1 MKSLSEI
8 LESRKKFYEKTGKK
22 AAAELRKIKV
32 EGNLRTANGGHGPKY
47 YYVTQK
53 GDTAGKYLGKDQ
65 MPLARTL
72 AQRDYLK
79 KVVKLCD
86 SWCAAIS
93 RFQDSAPDKLVQ
105 DIDVENPARREII
118 APLVQTD
125 EEYADAWRK
134 EKFQGRYFQEGDP
147 EYYTDRGE
155 RVRSKSEKIIADK
168 LNALGIPYR
177 YEFPVRM
184 KMQNGRYVT
193 YHPDFFIL
201 NKASRKEIILEHFG
215 LMDNEEYR
223 AQAFEKIRLY
233 ESNGWLC
240 GVNFLFTQETAESG
254 LDSRLLEEKL
264 KAFLFD

>member
-1 MKSLSEI
+1 MKSI
-8 LESRKKFYEKTGKK
+8 MKNLEARKKLYEKTGKK
-22 AAAELRKIKV
+22 AAAELKKIKV
-32 EGNLRTANGGHGPKY
+32 KGNLRTANGEHGPKY
-47 YYVTQK
+47 YQVTKK

-65 MPLARTL
+65 MELAGQL
-72 AQRDYLK
+72 AQRDYLE
-79 KVVKLCD
+79 KVVKICGG
-86 SWCAAIS
+86 WTAAIS
-93 RFQDSAPDKLVQ
+93 KFQNLAPEKLVQ
-105 DIDVENPARREII
+105 DIDVENPARRKII
-118 APLVQTD
+118 TPLALTD
-125 EEYADAWRK
+125 EEYAAVWLE
-134 EKFQGRYFQEGDP
+134 EKFQGRFFQEGDP

-184 KMQNGRYVT
+184 KMKNGRYVT

-215 LMDNEEYR
+215 LMDKEDYR
-223 AQAFEKIRLY
+223 AQAFEKIQVY

-240 GVNFLFTQETAESG
+240 GVNFLFTQETSESG

-264 KAFLFD
+264 MAFLFD